1 MDFYDFFTSPNLL
14 ETRVPAWTRISIFG
28 AAIWQWMGM
37 LAAIAVAYVVGRL
50 LTWGSSR
57 LLARVTARTTATW
70 DDTLVGAL
78 RRPSRFFFGVLA
90 FRALVGILSL
100 PEDVAYVVSRI
111 VGTISIVT
119 VVWATIA
126 ASDVVSKSLEARAT
140 DEADD
145 SSGAELR
152 ARGIATQIRVFRRIF
167 HVALSIIGG
176 ALILVQF
183 EVVRNVGVS
192 LLASAGLAGVV
203 LGFAAQRTIGNLFA
217 GLQLSLTQP
226 IRIDDVVIV
235 EGEWG
240 NIEEITLTYVVVR
253 VWDERRLIVPMVRF
267 LEAPFQNWTKVSPKL
282 HGTVFLQVDWSL
294 PVEEMRHELDRI
306 VRDNPHWDGRTC
318 NVQVTDA
325 KDRVL
330 EVRAL
335 VSAKNSGALWNLR
348 VDVRERLVKWLR
360 EFEGGRFLPQSRVVD
375 LTAEGRSPLDR
386 SPAARHLPSAS

>member
-1 MDFYDFFTSPNLL
+1 M
-14 ETRVPAWTRISIFG
+14 EIV
-28 AAIWQWMGM
+28 
-37 LAAIAVAYVVGRL
+37 AIARAGDGANDRHLGRHARRRAPTAIPL
-50 LTWGSSR
+50 L
-57 LLARVTARTTATW
+57 
-70 DDTLVGAL
+70 L
-78 RRPSRFFFGVLA
+78 RRPRF
-90 FRALVGILSL
+90 
-100 PEDVAYVVSRI
+100 PK
-111 VGTISIVT
+111 T
-119 VVWATIA
+119 
-126 ASDVVSKSLEARAT
+126 LEARAT
-140 DEADD
+140 DGADD

-240 NIEEITLTYVVVR
+240 NIEEI
-253 VWDERRLIVPMVRF
+253 
-267 LEAPFQNWTKVSPKL
+267 
-282 HGTVFLQVDWSL
+282 QVDWSL

-306 VRDNPHWDGRTC
+306 VRDNPHWDGKTC

-360 EFEGGRFLPQSRVVD
+360 FVTCLHRRRSTLRE
-375 LTAEGRSPLDR
+375 TAPRPFDGQREQLAEWLGFRTLGDWNEV
-386 SPAARHLPSAS
+386 